1 MVFLAT
7 TVRRAAVKAASARPT
22 VVSCSFATSV
32 RPANSAILQQ
42 LEMFPEFKE
51 SADACNK
58 HLFDRAV
65 APLTRMLQ
73 VCDTISPA
81 LAVEAAWEL
90 GKVHAR
96 LGHVEE
102 AVRYFQRDVVHGTEQ
117 SVRVQLAHGDGAAAL
132 VLAGA
137 LPSPSKEVYK
147 GIAQYVLSGDVVLP
161 ESHGKIL
168 TIAVVSAVDYSSI
181 DVLCS
186 SLDAISSTIG
196 VSVNKANYA
205 ALAAA
210 SDLSSLGATSSQP
223 LEASPASHSHLDE
236 AVALWNDLVEA
247 LSSQDGLTRA
257 DLSFL
262 ASILTN
268 LVYLAQGR
276 TEDAMNILGQALKRN
291 EAVPSQPLEL
301 ARTLGLLAIGYH
313 RLGQAVSS
321 EGLFSSSLD
330 KFEAATQLSRV
341 HTVAY
346 AKTLVGYGHLLK
358 QWEKREADGDAKL
371 AKGNALLGHD
381 SWVTLVYLGLE

>member
-22 VVSCSFATSV
+22 VVSRSFATSV

-161 ESHGKIL
+161 ESH
-168 TIAVVSAVDYSSI
+168 
-181 DVLCS
+181 
-186 SLDAISSTIG
+186 DAISSTIG

-247 LSSQDGLTRA
+247 LPSQDGLTRA

-268 LVYLAQGR
+268 LGEVYLAQGR